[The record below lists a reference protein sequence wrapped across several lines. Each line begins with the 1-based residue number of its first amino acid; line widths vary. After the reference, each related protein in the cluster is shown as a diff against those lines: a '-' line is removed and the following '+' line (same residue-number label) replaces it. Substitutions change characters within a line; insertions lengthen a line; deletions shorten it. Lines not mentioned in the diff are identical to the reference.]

1 MPNINVYLNEE
12 RFHKFKELK
21 FLLKSNTNE
30 EAVTKII
37 DWVYDQIKEKGDKL
51 EIWKMVNKEFENL
64 VIESLQLFLSSVI
77 FSENPEAKDLVMRL
91 KSFSRAS
98 KL

>member
-51 EIWKMVNKEFENL
+51 EI
-64 VIESLQLFLSSVI
+64 
-77 FSENPEAKDLVMRL
+77 
-91 KSFSRAS
+91 
-98 KL
+98 